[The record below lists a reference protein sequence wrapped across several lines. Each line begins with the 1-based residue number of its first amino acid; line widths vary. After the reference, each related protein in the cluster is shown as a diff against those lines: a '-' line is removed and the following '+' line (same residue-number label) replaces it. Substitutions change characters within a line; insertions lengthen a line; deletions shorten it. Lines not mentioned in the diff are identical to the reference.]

1 MTKLD
6 GHTDVETDFE
16 AEFLASLDYELNLG
30 ANARA
35 TWLTGYIQDDSVD
48 VDGDFCIRV
57 LTTQKSDIIRHVYG
71 YLDPVWNVEASPVF
85 VEGRRVRS
93 TFVHAHSYR
102 ILQSVRHDKRLEV

>member
-57 LTTQKSDIIRHVYG
+57 LTTQNLTLSVTSTDILIPCGTLKH
-71 YLDPVWNVEASPVF
+71 
-85 VEGRRVRS
+85 
-93 TFVHAHSYR
+93 
-102 ILQSVRHDKRLEV
+102 LQFLLKVGA